1 MQCFSSTDL
10 PHTSYLKML
19 ETDEIVKK
27 KKVSNKEAFLRA
39 CNFCAYQER
48 TQQEVR
54 RRLHESYIISRDEVE
69 ELIARLIEENFVNE
83 ERFAKAFAGGKFR
96 VKRWGRIKIKNE
108 LRLRGLSNYC
118 INEAMKEIEE
128 EDYMITLERILE
140 KKAHSIKEKNVMK
153 KKYAVATFAQSKGY
167 ESNLIWELLE
177 NIDLD

>member
-1 MQCFSSTDL
+1 MI
-10 PHTSYLKML
+10 
-19 ETDEIVKK
+19 ENDEIVKK

-54 RRLHESYIISRDEVE
+54 RRMHESYIISRDEVE

-96 VKRWGRIKIKNE
+96 VKKWGKIKIKAE
-108 LRLRGLSNYC
+108 LRLKGLSNYC
-118 INEAMKEIEE
+118 INEAMKEIED
-128 EDYMITLERILE
+128 EDYMITLQKILE
-140 KKAHSIKEKNVMK
+140 KKANTSKEKNLMK

-167 ESNLIWELLE
+167 ENSLIWELIE
-177 NIDLD
+177 NIDFE